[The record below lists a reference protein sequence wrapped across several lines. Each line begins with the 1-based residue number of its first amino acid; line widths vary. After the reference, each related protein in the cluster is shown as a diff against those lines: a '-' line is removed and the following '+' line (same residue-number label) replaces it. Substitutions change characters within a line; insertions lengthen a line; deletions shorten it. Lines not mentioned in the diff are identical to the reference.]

1 MTQKVNFKNGNLTIA
16 GIVFLPEGF
25 DENKKYAALVVSH
38 PAGGVKEQTASIY
51 AAKMAEKGFVTL
63 AFDATYQGE
72 STGEPRHLEDPNAR
86 VGDIS
91 AVVDY
96 LTTLPYVDA
105 DKIGAVGIC
114 ASGGYVTAAVK
125 QDHRIKAMASVSGV
139 DIGEMYHVGW
149 NGNGPDM
156 DIPATL
162 EAIGKQ
168 RTAEANGAE
177 ALILDWIGKKED
189 IQIPEMLDGYE
200 YYKTDRAQ
208 HCNSSGELRFV
219 DLQALIAFRAY
230 DRVDTLLTQ
239 PLLIFA
245 GSEAGTLWS
254 SKLLNEKAAS
264 KNKEL
269 VVLEGFNHFDLYD
282 KPECVNQIADK
293 MDPFFKNNLKN

>member
-1 MTQKVNFKNGNLTIA
+1 MTQKVNFKNRNLMMA
-16 GIVFLPEGF
+16 GIIFLPEGF
-25 DENKKYAALVVSH
+25 DENKKYASLVVSH
-38 PAGGVKEQTASIY
+38 PAGGVKEQTAAIY
-51 AAKMAEKGFVTL
+51 AEKMAGKGFVTL

-86 VGDIS
+86 VADIS
-91 AVVDY
+91 ATVDY

-105 DKIGAVGIC
+105 DKIGAIGIC
-114 ASGGYVTAAVK
+114 ASGGYVTAATK

-177 ALILDWIGKKED
+177 PLVLDWIGKKED
-189 IQIPEMLDGYE
+189 IRIPEMQDGYD

-208 HCNSSGELRFV
+208 HCNASGELRFV

-230 DRVDTLLTQ
+230 DRIDTLLTQ
-239 PLLIFA
+239 PILIFA

-254 SKLLNEKAAS
+254 SRLLNEKAAS
-264 KNKEL
+264 KDKQL
-269 VVLEGFNHFDLYD
+269 IIMQGANHFDLYD
-282 KPECVNQIADK
+282 QPEYTGKIADQ
-293 MDPFFKNNLKN
+293 MEPFFKNHL